1 MVLPERVFDFKD
13 VEEGKVVEHAFRVL
27 NKGDQPLQITNV
39 NPGWGCA
46 VASFDRFI
54 PPGGE
59 GKITLKFNTRAYEG
73 KVRKAARVYTNDPKN
88 PHETLVFD
96 AVVKTPIVLSDRM
109 VLLQGTTQET
119 ITKSVDIKGELNK
132 PLKLEPVDY
141 TLDKK
146 VKFNI
151 EEITQ
156 GKQYRVTFTS
166 IPNVG
171 NYYQGTLKLRTS
183 YPEKPELVIFVR
195 GRFLN

>member
-1 MVLPERVFDFKD
+1 
-13 VEEGKVVEHAFRVL
+13 
-27 NKGDQPLQITNV
+27 
-39 NPGWGCA
+39 
-46 VASFDRFI
+46 VANYDRSI

-59 GKITLKFNTRAYEG
+59 GKITLKFNSRGFEG
-73 KVRKAARVYTNDPKN
+73 RVRKAARVYTNDPKN
-88 PHETLVFD
+88 PRETLVMD
-96 AVVKTPIVLSDRM
+96 AFIKTLIVISDRM
-109 VLLQGTTQET
+109 VFLRGTTQET
-119 ITKSVDIKGELNK
+119 ITRTVDIKGELNR

-156 GKQYRVTFTS
+156 GKQYRITFTS

-171 NYYQGTLKLRTS
+171 NYYQGILKLRTS

>member
-1 MVLPERVFDFKD
+1 MD
-13 VEEGKVVEHAFRVL
+13 AFI
-27 NKGDQPLQITNV
+27 K
-39 NPGWGCA
+39 
-46 VASFDRFI
+46 
-54 PPGGE
+54 
-59 GKITLKFNTRAYEG
+59 TL
-73 KVRKAARVYTNDPKN
+73 
-88 PHETLVFD
+88 
-96 AVVKTPIVLSDRM
+96 IVISDRM
-109 VLLQGTTQET
+109 VFLRGTTQET
-119 ITKSVDIKGELNK
+119 ITRTVDIKGELNR

-156 GKQYRVTFTS
+156 GKQYRITFTS

-171 NYYQGTLKLRTS
+171 NYYQGMLKLRTS